1 MGVMKTMLKMIFIV
15 FIALLLLRSCQ
26 DRKPS
31 STPPPSSTQLE
42 PIQTDPTKK
51 TFVFKDYSITPLAD
65 FQITA
70 KVLSSEKYHIGDDA
84 DLAPVDLVLG
94 WGRMADDKVLKNIDI
109 SQSNRWYYWE
119 TDSLPIPQREIET
132 HSANMHMIP
141 QDDKIKSIL
150 LDAKE
155 GEVVTIKG
163 ALVRIEREGGWHW
176 QSSLSREDTGDG
188 ACEVVFV
195 ESAQIEH
202 L

>member
-1 MGVMKTMLKMIFIV
+1 MGVMKTMLKTIFIV

-163 ALVRIEREGGWHW
+163 VLVRIEREGGWHW

>member
-1 MGVMKTMLKMIFIV
+1 MGVMKTMLKMMFIV

-26 DRKPS
+26 DRKSS
-31 STPPPSSTQLE
+31 STLPPPSTQLE

-65 FQITA
+65 FEITA
-70 KVLSSEKYHIGDDA
+70 KILSREKYYLGEESN
-84 DLAPVDLVLG
+84 LAPVDLALG
-94 WGRMADDKVLKNIDI
+94 WGRMADDNVLKTISI

-119 TDSLPIPQREIET
+119 TKELPIPQREIET

-141 QDDKIKSIL
+141 KDDRVKSIL
-150 LDAKE
+150 LNAKK
-155 GEVVTIKG
+155 GDIINIKG
-163 ALVRIEREGGWHW
+163 ALVRVDKGDNWHW
-176 QSSLSREDTGDG
+176 QSSLSRDDTGDG

-202 L
+202 